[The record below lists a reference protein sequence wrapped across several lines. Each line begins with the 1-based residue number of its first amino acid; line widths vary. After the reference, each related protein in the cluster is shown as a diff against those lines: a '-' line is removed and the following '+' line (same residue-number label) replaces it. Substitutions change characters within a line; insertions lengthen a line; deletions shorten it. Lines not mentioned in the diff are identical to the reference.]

1 MCILCQQ
8 TSPKCWCGNRTIT
21 SFCDVTNSAHQIQ
34 MTTLCRWMNP
44 PPWKVSAYATA
55 SWNAKSCNIC
65 HSKYCR
71 KKATLTAI
79 FHVLITTS
87 RIFTRLNF
95 FRLFHLHWSHLHSK
109 AADRVLHDPNVR
121 SFYSDCHTFLG
132 RFLDKHGRGACPNST
147 GNNHCLDY
155 DDTKFRSKSVAA

>member
-1 MCILCQQ
+1 MSTNFAKMLVWKQDYYVILWRHKQL
-8 TSPKCWCGNRTIT
+8 TPN
-21 SFCDVTNSAHQIQ
+21 TNDYP
-34 MTTLCRWMNP
+34 MPLNEP